1 MDRDKVEVNKNVK
14 KEQGHYPAIIWSI
27 EDLLN
32 GQKRELFLARPT
44 RGMMDLS
51 TPLGKPI
58 RTHDSLLFILSL
70 LENST
75 V

>member
-1 MDRDKVEVNKNVK
+1 MDRDKVEVNKNA
-14 KEQGHYPAIIWSI
+14 KEDQGQYPAIIWSI
-27 EDLLN
+27 KGLLN

-44 RGMMDLS
+44 REMMDLS

-58 RTHDSLLFILSL
+58 RTHNSLLLILTL